1 MSNFLTTL
9 KAHME
14 ACESAPSSGHEH
26 MAFWLADHA
35 AAIIGCVEALEESR
49 TVLRRLRA
57 INSWGPLV
65 DPRELDNWWDEWGNP
80 DTHSDEVLAD
90 IRAALAALEEE

>member
-35 AAIIGCVEALEESR
+35 AAIIGCVEALELAE
-49 TVLRRLRA
+49 
-57 INSWGPLV
+57 
-65 DPRELDNWWDEWGNP
+65 RELQCTFQSRITPECP
-80 DTHSDEVLAD
+80 CAACRV
-90 IRAALAALEEE
+90 RRALAALEGGK